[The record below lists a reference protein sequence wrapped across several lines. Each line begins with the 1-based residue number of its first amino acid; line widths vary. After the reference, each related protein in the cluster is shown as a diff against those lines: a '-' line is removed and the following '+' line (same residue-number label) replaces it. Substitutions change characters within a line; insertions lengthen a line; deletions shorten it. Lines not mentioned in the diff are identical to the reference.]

1 MDPRTENVAS
11 GAPPAQATGAPE
23 RPRSRPALGAQPRVR
38 ARPDMLRIGGR
49 IKTTHFLG
57 IAVAVFA
64 GLLLLWV
71 AATSNAWVK
80 PIFLPGPDK
89 VWNQL
94 LDLAKGGELWAD
106 ARVSIYRIA
115 VGFALATVMAIPI
128 GVLIGAYRF
137 WEAAIEPLVDFI
149 RYMPVVAFVPL
160 TILWAGTGDS
170 QKFLIIWIGTF
181 FQQVLLIMD
190 NTKRVPLDLVDI
202 GRTLGMKDRSILARI
217 ILRGA
222 APGIWDSM
230 RISLGWAWTWLVLAE
245 LVAATSGLGYR
256 ITTAQRFFQTDTIIG
271 YILVLGVLGLVTDQV
286 MKALGRRAFRYA
298 EARR

>member
-1 MDPRTENVAS
+1 MELGR
-11 GAPPAQATGAPE
+11 
-23 RPRSRPALGAQPRVR
+23 RPARG
-38 ARPDMLRIGGR
+38 RPDMLRIGGR
-49 IKTTHFLG
+49 IKTVQFLA
-57 IAVAVFA
+57 IATAVFA
-64 GLLLLWV
+64 FLLLLWV
-71 AATSNAWVK
+71 LATSNEWVK
-80 PIFLPGPDK
+80 PLFLPSPEK
-89 VWNQL
+89 VWSRFV
-94 LDLAKGGELWAD
+94 DLAESGKLWD
-106 ARVSIYRIA
+106 DTRVSIFRIG
-115 VGFALATVMAIPI
+115 VGFAIATAMAIPI
-128 GVLIGAYRF
+128 GVLLGAYRF
-137 WEAAIEPLVDFI
+137 WEAALEPLVDFI

-160 TILWAGTGDS
+160 TILWAGTGNT

-202 GRTLGMKDRSILARI
+202 GRTLGMKDRSILGRI

-256 ITTAQRFFQTDTIIG
+256 ITTAQRFFQTDTIIA

-286 MKALGRRAFRYA
+286 MKALGRRMFSYA